1 MSIVPVLML
10 SLCGWTGP
18 DPAVLVENLSSPA
31 QADREQAAGAL
42 EELGRPALPALYKAR
57 DADDPD
63 LRRRVAMLIDLIE
76 RQRLLRASRV
86 TVDFDDAPLAEVIE
100 AVRKQ
105 TGFPVELDG
114 DDALKLKGRRVTLRE
129 SRPVAFWEALE
140 QIGAAGGVRHNPGLP
155 FAPAPRA
162 LRIPLIAAEGPR
174 GPVDFAGPFRVNLVR
189 IGTHRT
195 VVPVRPPGEP
205 KIKETS
211 SAVLQVFAEPGLLI
225 SPNGPLILEEATD
238 DLGQDLRT
246 GGPVGGMFRPPYA
259 NRSFDDG
266 SLGILQYPVALQ
278 SSKTP
283 GRQVKRL
290 KGVIPL
296 TVIARADGPIVAPLA
311 GSEGRSFSG
320 GGVTLTITG
329 VQSQGGFTNLSL
341 KVQGEQSES
350 SFPFA
355 PGFRSA
361 PLGDYSPAFR
371 FEDHVQVRDDQGRTC
386 RWQSPGPARRG
397 PEGDYSTRIAV
408 QKSEAGPPAE
418 VRYHDVVGAATEVVF
433 DFKDLPLP

>member
-1 MSIVPVLML
+1 
-10 SLCGWTGP
+10 
-18 DPAVLVENLSSPA
+18 
-31 QADREQAAGAL
+31 
-42 EELGRPALPALYKAR
+42 LYKAR

-86 TVDFDDAPLAEVIE
+86 KVDFDDAPLADVIE

-105 TGFPVELDG
+105 TGFPIELDG

-129 SRPVAFWEALE
+129 SRPAAFWEALE

-155 FAPAPRA
+155 FARAPRA

-189 IGTHRT
+189 IGSHRT

-205 KIKETS
+205 KIRETS

-238 DLGQDLRT
+238 ELGQDLRASA
-246 GGPVGGMFRPPYA
+246 GGGMARPTST

-266 SLGILQYPVALQ
+266 SPGILQCPVALQ
-278 SSKTP
+278 PLKTP
-283 GRQVKRL
+283 GRHVKRL

-296 TVIARADGPIVAPLA
+296 TVIARAGGPIVAPLA
-311 GSEGRSFSG
+311 GAEGRSFSG
-320 GGVTLTITG
+320 GGVTLTIG
-329 VQSQGGFTNLSL
+329 KVQSEGGVTYIAL

-350 SFPFA
+350 YFPFA
-355 PGFRSA
+355 PGFRSE

-371 FEDHVQVRDDQGRTC
+371 FEDHVEIRDDRGRPC
-386 RWQSPGPARRG
+386 RWQTPGPARRG
-397 PEGDYSTRIAV
+397 PEGDYSTRLGV

-433 DFKDLPLP
+433 EFKDLPLP